1 MVKRIGNNRNRMKI
15 NFIADFFLKDM
26 VEAGIPGGGEL
37 NNHEVIITLREKGHN
52 VETINTFS
60 NSLNPNWIKKRDNF
74 IVANFLHLSE
84 ECKALL
90 LNKNYLI
97 YEHDHK
103 YIMTRNPGL
112 YKDFIAPKNQIINL
126 DFYERAKAVL
136 CQSNF
141 HMQIIKKNIG
151 LNNLINLS
159 GNLWSIDSLE
169 HMKKISQE
177 AKKDKYCILASTVG
191 HKNTSDAIKYCK
203 IKKYD
208 CVLISDLNYYN
219 FLSKMGENKAFIF
232 FPKTPETLSRVTVEA
247 RMMNMKTI
255 TNNKVGA
262 SSEPW
267 FKFKGEELIDYMIQ
281 KREKTVETI
290 IGLFDE

>member
-1 MVKRIGNNRNRMKI
+1 MKI
-15 NFIADFFLKDM
+15 SFIADFFLKDM
-26 VEAGIPGGGEL
+26 IEAGIPGGGEL
-37 NNHEVIITLREKGHN
+37 NNHEVIITLREKGHT

-60 NSLNPNWIKKRDNF
+60 TSPSWIRKRDNF
-74 IVANFLHLSE
+74 IIANFLHLSE
-84 ECKALL
+84 ECKNLL

-103 YIMTRNPGL
+103 YIMSRDPGL
-112 YKDFIAPKNQIINL
+112 YKDFVAPKDQIVNL
-126 DFYERAKAVL
+126 EFYQKAKAVL
-136 CQSNF
+136 CQSNL
-141 HMQIIKKNIG
+141 HMEIIKKNIG

-159 GNLWSIDSLE
+159 GNLWSADSLE

-177 AKKDKYCILASTVG
+177 IKKDKYCILASTVG
-191 HKNTSDAIKYCK
+191 HKNTSDAMKYCK

-208 CVLISDLNYYN
+208 YVLVSDLNYYN
-219 FLSKMGENKAFIF
+219 FLSKMGENKTFIF

-262 SSEPW
+262 SKEPW
-267 FKFKGEELIDYMIQ
+267 FKFKGEELIDKMNE
-281 KREKTVETI
+281 KRETI
-290 IGLFDE
+290 TDRIIEVLNE

>member
-1 MVKRIGNNRNRMKI
+1 MKI

-26 VEAGIPGGGEL
+26 IEAGIPGGGEL
-37 NNHEVIITLREKGHN
+37 NNHEVIITLREKGHT

-60 NSLNPNWIKKRDNF
+60 TSPSWIRKRDNF
-74 IVANFLHLSE
+74 IIANFLHLSE
-84 ECKALL
+84 ECKNLL

-103 YIMTRNPGL
+103 YIMSRDPGL
-112 YKDFIAPKNQIINL
+112 YKDFVAPKDQIVNL
-126 DFYERAKAVL
+126 EFYQKAKAVL
-136 CQSNF
+136 CQSNL
-141 HMQIIKKNIG
+141 HMEIIKKNIG

-159 GNLWSIDSLE
+159 GNLWSADSLE

-177 AKKDKYCILASTVG
+177 IKKDKYCILASTVG
-191 HKNTSDAIKYCK
+191 HKNTSDAMKYCK

-208 CVLISDLNYYN
+208 YVLVSDLNYYN
-219 FLSKMGENKAFIF
+219 FLSKMGENKTFVF

-262 SSEPW
+262 SKEPW
-267 FKFKGEELIDYMIQ
+267 FKFKGEELIGKMNE
-281 KREKTVETI
+281 KRETI
-290 IGLFDE
+290 TDRIIEVLNE

>member
-1 MVKRIGNNRNRMKI
+1 MKI

-26 VEAGIPGGGEL
+26 IEAGIPGGGEL
-37 NNHEVIITLREKGHN
+37 NNHEVIITLREKGHT

-60 NSLNPNWIKKRDNF
+60 TSPSWIRKRDNF
-74 IVANFLHLSE
+74 IIANFLHLSE
-84 ECKALL
+84 ECKNLL

-103 YIMTRNPGL
+103 YIMSRDPGL
-112 YKDFIAPKNQIINL
+112 YKDFVAPKDQIINL
-126 DFYERAKAVL
+126 EFYEKAKAVL
-136 CQSNF
+136 CQSNL
-141 HMQIIKKNIG
+141 HMEIIKKNIG

-159 GNLWSIDSLE
+159 GNLWSTDSLE

-177 AKKDKYCILASTVG
+177 IKKDKYCILASTVG
-191 HKNTSDAIKYCK
+191 HKNTSDAMKYCK

-208 CVLISDLNYYN
+208 YVLVSDLNYYN
-219 FLSKMGENKAFIF
+219 FLSKMGENKTFVF

-262 SSEPW
+262 SKEPW
-267 FKFKGEELIDYMIQ
+267 FKFKGEELIGKMNE
-281 KREKTVETI
+281 KRETI
-290 IGLFDE
+290 TDRIIEVLNE